1 MHKNYMSRSVRL
13 PDFCRFRGRM
23 LNCGNKRCGNNSHF
37 DRAINCESIGSI
49 TRSRYVVVLFIDR
62 SSSANSIKSGARLI
76 MLLLENP
83 VLQREL
89 LVNLRMNRGFL
100 LLLVYLVLLGGVVWL
115 AWPAD
120 QQIDMTS
127 SSTAKQLVDLFFVG
141 QYIIASMMVP
151 SFAAGTITG
160 EKERKSY
167 ESLLASPLRPSAIVL
182 GKLLAAL
189 CHLGI
194 LIVCSLPIVMLC
206 VPLGGVSLYEV
217 LAAYLAL
224 VVSVVCFG
232 MVSVACSSYFQ
243 RTMAA
248 LTVSYLVILPAAM
261 LGALLWYS
269 LSDFGQQ
276 RLLLSITILPATA
289 AAVFAIL
296 FSATCR
302 RLMYP
307 SDIGSEG
314 KEVVD
319 IEHEMQQAVGM
330 VIQSDQFPD
339 KLFAPP
345 KRNDLIPDGANPVYD
360 KEMRSEL
367 FSQGTLMLRIV
378 IQVSMFLAIPLM
390 AFYFYIYPSYA
401 PWYISYVLLFNM
413 LVGPVFSADRVTS
426 ERERETLELILTT
439 TVSPWQILKGKLF
452 AGLRVSTVLTMFLVW
467 PVALALLMVP
477 DYWSNI
483 WTMVGYLVVVTLT
496 CVTTAAVALFC
507 SVIFR
512 KTSISLM
519 VSYLVILAMFTL
531 PPAVQYF
538 VSTFVVKRVAA
549 SSTAAEENAPGDYAE
564 ISSLETVPLP
574 RSNPRVWETSQQLT
588 QQAKQLET
596 AVYYGSVSSPFSA
609 IHSLPLEMKRDR
621 TSGETRGR
629 SGEWSLFFFH
639 ILFTVGFNT
648 IVLGAIIWLFNVRW
662 RVTY

>member
-1 MHKNYMSRSVRL
+1 M
-13 PDFCRFRGRM
+13 F
-23 LNCGNKRCGNNSHF
+23 
-37 DRAINCESIGSI
+37 
-49 TRSRYVVVLFIDR
+49 
-62 SSSANSIKSGARLI
+62 
-76 MLLLENP
+76 LLENP

-89 LVNLRMNRGFL
+89 LANLRMNRGFI
-100 LLLVYLVLLGGVVWL
+100 LLLVYLTLLGGVVWL
-115 AWPAD
+115 AWPAE

-127 SSTAKQLVDLFFVG
+127 SSKAKQLVDLFFIG

-151 SFAAGTITG
+151 SFAAGSITG

-167 ESLLASPLRPSAIVL
+167 ESLLASPLRPSAIIL

-206 VPLGGVSLYEV
+206 VPLGGISLYEV

-224 VVSVVCFG
+224 AFSVICFG

-248 LTVSYLVILPAAM
+248 LTVSYLVILPVAM

-269 LSDFGQQ
+269 LSAFGQQ
-276 RLLLSITILPATA
+276 RLLLSITILPIAATA
-289 AAVFAIL
+289 VFIVL
-296 FSATCR
+296 FKATCK

-307 SDIGSEG
+307 PDVGSEG

-319 IEHEMQQAVGM
+319 IEQEMQQAVGM

-345 KRNDLIPDGANPVYD
+345 KRNDLIPDGANPVYE
-360 KEMRSEL
+360 KEMHSEL

-390 AFYFYIYPSYA
+390 AFCFYIFPHLA

-426 ERERETLELILTT
+426 ERERETLELVLTT
-439 TVSPWQILKGKLF
+439 TVSPRQILWGKLF
-452 AGLRVSTVLTMFLVW
+452 AGLRISTVLTMFLVW
-467 PVALALLMVP
+467 PVALAVLMVP
-477 DYWSNI
+477 DYWNNL
-483 WTMVGYLVVVTLT
+483 WTMVGYLVIVTIT
-496 CVTTAAVALFC
+496 CVTTAAIALFC

-512 KTSISLM
+512 KTSVSLTI
-519 VSYLVILAMFTL
+519 SYLVILTAFTL
-531 PPAVQYF
+531 PFAIQYF
-538 VSTFVVKRVAA
+538 VGAFVVKRVAA
-549 SSTAAEENAPGDYAE
+549 AGGGVARVAAD
-564 ISSLETVPLP
+564 ETSIDTEASVPLSPANRIAVKAPP
-574 RSNPRVWETSQQLT
+574 RQPTRL
-588 QQAKQLET
+588 ARQLENV
-596 AVYYGSVSSPFSA
+596 VYHGSLSSPFSA
-609 IHSLPLEMKRDR
+609 VHSLPLKMENERANVGQAR
-621 TSGETRGR
+621 AGSGG
-629 SGEWSLFFFH
+629 WSLFFSH
-639 ILFTVGFNT
+639 ILFTLLFNI

-662 RVTY
+662 RVSY